1 MNLIFADRETARV
14 AAGIRS
20 RKLPPDIQD
29 RAFRLLRQMMLVQDW
44 RELRFPPGNQ
54 LHALAGDRQG
64 QYAIR
69 INRQWRIAFVPAD
82 GSLEHVEITDYH

>member
-1 MNLIFADRETARV
+1 MFLHFADGETELV
-14 AAGIRS
+14 AAGRRS

-29 RAFRLLRQMMLVQDW
+29 RAFRLLREMARVDDW
-44 RELRFPPGNQ
+44 RDLRSPPGNN
-54 LHALAGDRQG
+54 LHALAGDRSG